1 VALTKLPNA
10 GISFMTVIVIKIKAK
25 TRITAYKTVSTAIP
39 FIQPGPL
46 KKSLSIICLPTSQNK
61 AMAKSTRMSKIINH
75 INLPVILPFMLI
87 LGTVKDL

>member
-1 VALTKLPNA
+1 MK
-10 GISFMTVIVIKIKAK
+10 IIVNNTRAK
-25 TRITAYKTVSTAIP
+25 TRTTAYKTVSTAIP

-46 KKSLSIICLPTSQNK
+46 KSILSNICLPTSQNK

-87 LGTVKDL
+87 LGIVKDLQSLLFQSIFHIQI